1 MNKHEH
7 YLGLFGIFSRDAE
20 FMRVASN
27 RPDSDRK
34 TRILKS
40 NYPNSRVIELASDSF
55 RIPET
60 RKSLVTGQTLDD
72 FG

>member
-1 MNKHEH
+1 MS
-7 YLGLFGIFSRDAE
+7 YLGLSGIFSRDAE
-20 FMRVASN
+20 FMRVAPKSS
-27 RPDSDRK
+27 PDSDRK

-40 NYPNSRVIELASDSF
+40 NYPNSRAIELASDSF

-60 RKSLVTGQTLDD
+60 QKSLVVTGQTLDD